1 MGRESPMEIWRRRRL
16 AIVVLLVAVV
26 PSYGVSSHATVEAP
40 NALVEL
46 EEGASELDA
55 AADNDEQLEKLGAED
70 LEMGEDES
78 LGTEKKS
85 SRKKSKKK
93 SSWRRKK
100 SKQKSSR
107 RRNWRRRDGKKLP
120 TVQAPTN
127 CVASGTAKCVDLDKD
142 FACPGVDTNLDTWIQ
157 EVEINTVTK
166 DDVSYLKGTE
176 KYSPVHFTIKTKPG
190 VSPFKFGTDANKAT
204 VYQDGAKVTNG
215 KFVPSTFE
223 VMNQIRD
230 AEKYYDGR
238 LREYDHRLHRDDEKT
253 RMYKLNGGE
262 CYAMAAYITTR
273 VSSDACF
280 VGGTGNNFELNNLW
294 LRTLKFSVC
303 RDVPTKD
310 KKGTKPKCATR
321 KALASCWY
329 KLDDGSSKKCEGKVI
344 SAMIASRA

>member
-85 SRKKSKKK
+85 S
-93 SSWRRKK
+93 RKK

-204 VYQDGAKVTNG
+204 VYQAGVKVTNG
-215 KFVPSTFE
+215 KFVPSTVE
-223 VMNQIRD
+223 VMNRIGNRRRND
-230 AEKYYDGR
+230 AEKYYDGK
-238 LREYDHRLHRDDEKT
+238 LREY
-253 RMYKLNGGE
+253 G
-262 CYAMAAYITTR
+262 
-273 VSSDACF
+273 SD
-280 VGGTGNNFELNNLW
+280 
-294 LRTLKFSVC
+294 
-303 RDVPTKD
+303 
-310 KKGTKPKCATR
+310 
-321 KALASCWY
+321 
-329 KLDDGSSKKCEGKVI
+329 
-344 SAMIASRA
+344 

>member
-1 MGRESPMEIWRRRRL
+1 MGSCLRLQLKEAPMKIWRRRRL

-26 PSYGVSSHATVEAP
+26 ASYGVSSHATVEAP

-100 SKQKSSR
+100 SKKKSSW

-120 TVQAPTN
+120 KVEAPTN

-204 VYQDGAKVTNG
+204 VYQD
-215 KFVPSTFE
+215 
-223 VMNQIRD
+223 
-230 AEKYYDGR
+230 
-238 LREYDHRLHRDDEKT
+238 
-253 RMYKLNGGE
+253 
-262 CYAMAAYITTR
+262 
-273 VSSDACF
+273 
-280 VGGTGNNFELNNLW
+280 
-294 LRTLKFSVC
+294 
-303 RDVPTKD
+303 
-310 KKGTKPKCATR
+310 
-321 KALASCWY
+321 
-329 KLDDGSSKKCEGKVI
+329 
-344 SAMIASRA
+344 